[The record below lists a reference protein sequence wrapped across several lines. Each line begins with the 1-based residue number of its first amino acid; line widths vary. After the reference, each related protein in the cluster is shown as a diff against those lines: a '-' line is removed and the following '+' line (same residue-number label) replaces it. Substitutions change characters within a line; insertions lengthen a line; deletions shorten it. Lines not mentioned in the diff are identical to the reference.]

1 MRISTHFWLSTMYV
15 LFITMPIQ
23 TTLHSKVELL
33 EWTFL
38 LRLCLQQVVMGS
50 MYFWLYCLFYYTRS
64 IKRLSFQCPMTL
76 SRVPINIE
84 NKNFCTKISRAINSN
99 RNR

>member
-1 MRISTHFWLSTMYV
+1 
-15 LFITMPIQ
+15 MPIRA
-23 TTLHSKVELL
+23 TLHSKVELL
-33 EWTFL
+33 ECTFL
-38 LRLCLQQVVMGS
+38 LQSCLQQVVMGS

-99 RNR
+99 CNR